1 MKKVHTTYT
10 ALFWVV
16 KSGMIFT
23 SSLKTFQADVMSTDS
38 LHSATAAV
46 RYIKK
51 TYRAFVTSF
60 GVELK
65 AQRGVFTQQHSKLS
79 FGHPSAAIA

>member
-1 MKKVHTTYT
+1 
-10 ALFWVV
+10 
-16 KSGMIFT
+16 MIFS
-23 SSLKTFQADVMSTDS
+23 SSLKTLQADVMSTDN
-38 LHSATAAV
+38 LHNVTAAV

-65 AQRGVFTQQHSKLS
+65 AQRGEFTHQQSTFS
-79 FGHPSAAIA
+79 FRHPPAAVG

>member
-10 ALFWVV
+10 ALF
-16 KSGMIFT
+16 IT
-23 SSLKTFQADVMSTDS
+23 HSLKTLQADVMSTDS
-38 LHSATAAV
+38 LHNATAAV

-65 AQRGVFTQQHSKLS
+65 AQRGVFTHQHSTFS
-79 FGHPSAAIA
+79 FRHPPAAVG